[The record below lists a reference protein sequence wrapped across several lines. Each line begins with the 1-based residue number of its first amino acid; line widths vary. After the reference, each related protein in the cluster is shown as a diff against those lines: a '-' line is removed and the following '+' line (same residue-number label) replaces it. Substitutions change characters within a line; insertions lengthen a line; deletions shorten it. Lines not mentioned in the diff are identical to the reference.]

1 MFEAVTA
8 AIIMSGVSAL
18 LSGTGW
24 RGFLFGMAILSAT
37 AVLLMAIFWLIGAL
51 P

>member
-8 AIIMSGVSAL
+8 AIIMSGISAF
-18 LSGTGW
+18 LSKTGW
-24 RGFLFGMAILSAT
+24 RGFLFGLAMLTAT
-37 AVLLMAIFWLIGAL
+37 GVLLLAIFWLIGAL